1 MRRRRQI
8 IVLALL
14 LTAAGCLYVPH
25 RATLSAGPDVPA
37 TVGNARSTKPIRPGV
52 ARRADVEQILGE
64 PHERDGSRLRYY
76 WEEEIGTMYT
86 LWNPFNDSH
95 VHPQPRQRMI
105 ELRFDYADV
114 LRDYRI
120 KGVADY
126 VAYEKLY
133 PTSRPSDP

>member
-1 MRRRRQI
+1 MNRGGRI
-8 IVLALL
+8 ILLALL
-14 LTAAGCLYVPH
+14 IPAGCFYVPH
-25 RATLSAGPDVPA
+25 RPMLHVGPDVPA
-37 TVGNARSTKPIRPGV
+37 SVGRAGSNKPIRPGV
-52 ARRADVEQILGE
+52 ARRAEVEQILGA

-95 VHPQPRQRMI
+95 VHPQPRQRRI
-105 ELRFDYADV
+105 ELRFDDAGM

-120 KGVADY
+120 KGVKDY

-133 PTSRPSDP
+133 PTSQPSQP